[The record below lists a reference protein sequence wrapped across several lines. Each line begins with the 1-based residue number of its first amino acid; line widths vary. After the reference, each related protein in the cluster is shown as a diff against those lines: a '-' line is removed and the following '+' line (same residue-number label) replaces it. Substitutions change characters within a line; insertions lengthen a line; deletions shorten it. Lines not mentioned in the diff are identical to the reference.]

1 MQDKKLIFKKGDY
14 IFAMVVV
21 SVVLVLFLTQLN
33 AKQGNQVR
41 VTVGKQTETY
51 SLTENRR
58 ISLRGK
64 MDSQEQASS
73 DGVTNVLVIEDGQV
87 YMESASC
94 PDQVCV
100 KHKPIYQDG
109 EMIICLPHQVYV
121 EVDNDIENDIDN

>member
-1 MQDKKLIFKKGDY
+1 MIFKKGDY